1 MRVTVELG
9 CWMLGS
15 RFLTLAVSN
24 PPSGCK
30 REKKKKQQQNSDSC
44 GLSYMYQRMEL
55 ISLQMS
61 LYLSNSLL
69 NYWKKRS
76 LSKQDTEEEVSYEII

>member
-1 MRVTVELG
+1 
-9 CWMLGS
+9 MLNVGFAFFDIS
-15 RFLTLAVSN
+15 CLKSTKPLQ
-24 PPSGCK
+24 K
-30 REKKKKQQQNSDSC
+30 RKKKMQQQNSDSC

>member
-1 MRVTVELG
+1 M
-9 CWMLGS
+9 
-15 RFLTLAVSN
+15 
-24 PPSGCK
+24 
-30 REKKKKQQQNSDSC
+30 QQQNSDSC